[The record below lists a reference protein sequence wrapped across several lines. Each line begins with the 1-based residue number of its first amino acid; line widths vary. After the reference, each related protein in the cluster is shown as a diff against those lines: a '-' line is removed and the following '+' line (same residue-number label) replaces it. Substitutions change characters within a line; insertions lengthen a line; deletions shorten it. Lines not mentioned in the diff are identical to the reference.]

1 MNALTKFS
9 ITLLPVT
16 ATEIAVYLYATSRR
30 RFRRCAI

>member
-16 ATEIAVYLYATSRR
+16 ATAIAVYLYATPADEG
-30 RFRRCAI
+30 RRCAI